1 MVNVNRH
8 FKMLPTYYLNFNYS
22 KFPEEAHD
30 LEINKKKSWELWEN
44 KNREGD
50 SGTWKTQGTKYKGHV
65 R

>member
-1 MVNVNRH
+1 
-8 FKMLPTYYLNFNYS
+8 MLTTYYLNFNYS
-22 KFPEEAHD
+22 KFPEKAHD

-44 KNREGD
+44 KSRKDD